1 MRQSRPPLVRMQHID
16 RELRNNGYPNCTRV
30 ACHFEV
36 SSKSI
41 QRDIEYMR
49 DMLHAPIDYDKKKK
63 GYYYNK
69 EWSFLP
75 SAFLDRQEAEALKAT
90 KKVLSQYQGTPYYQE
105 ISSALDKVL
114 QYLPASHS
122 ENGILDI
129 YSFEQAPSSEI
140 DAKTFSL
147 LDEAIRNSR
156 QIAIAYHAPSKQAK
170 TERTVHPYRLHYD
183 QSKSTWYL
191 IAFCEL
197 RQATRTFAV
206 NRIRSITP
214 CATGFT
220 IPESFSIEKYLEQT
234 FDQCAGVE
242 EHAIVIRF
250 SPYQSQWIKEHRW
263 HPTQQIEEHENG
275 SITLHMKVSALDAV
289 KRWVMRY
296 GKEAEVVEPEEL
308 RDMIRV
314 EVRMMGE
321 MYGMIELRNR
331 NKFEGN
337 E

>member
-16 RELRNNGYPNCTRV
+16 RELRNNGYPNCNRV
-30 ACHFEV
+30 ARHFEV

-49 DMLHAPIDYDKKKK
+49 DMLNAPIDYDKKKK
-63 GYYYNK
+63 GYFYK
-69 EWSFLP
+69 QHWTFLT
-75 SAFLDRQEAEALKAT
+75 SAFLDRHEAEALIAT
-90 KKVLSQYQGTPYYQE
+90 KKVLSRYQGTPYYQE

-114 QYLPASHS
+114 QYLPPSHS

-129 YSFEQAPSSEI
+129 YSFEQPSSAEI
-140 DAKTFSL
+140 DTKSFML

-156 QIAIAYHAPSKQAK
+156 KVAITYHAPSKQEK

-183 QSKSTWYL
+183 HSKSTWYL
-191 IAFCEL
+191 IAYCEL
-197 RQATRTFAV
+197 RQATRKFAV

-242 EHAIVIRF
+242 EQAIVIRF
-250 SPYQSQWIKEHRW
+250 TPYQSQWIKEHRW
-263 HPTQQIEEHENG
+263 HPTQQIEEHEDG
-275 SITLHMKVSALDAV
+275 SITLYMKVSALDAV

-308 RDMIRV
+308 RDMIRE
-314 EVRMMGE
+314 EVTKMVD
-321 MYGMIELRNR
+321 MYGIIL
-331 NKFEGN
+331 
-337 E
+337 

>member
-1 MRQSRPPLVRMQHID
+1 MQHID

-49 DMLHAPIDYDKKKK
+49 DLLHAPIEYDKKKK
-63 GYYYNK
+63 GYFYNK
-69 EWSFLP
+69 EWTFLP
-75 SAFLDRQEAEALKAT
+75 SAFLDRHEAEALKAT

-105 ISSALDKVL
+105 ISSALDKIL
-114 QYLPASHS
+114 QYLPASSS

-129 YSFEQAPSSEI
+129 YSFEQPAPSEI
-140 DAKTFSL
+140 DTKSFAL
-147 LDEAIRNSR
+147 LEDAIGKGRK
-156 QIAIAYHAPSKQAK
+156 IGITYHAPSKQAQ

-197 RQATRTFAV
+197 RQDTRTFAV

-214 CATGFT
+214 YAAGFT
-220 IPESFSIEKYLEQT
+220 IPESFSIEHHLEQA
-234 FDQCAGVE
+234 FDQCTGSE
-242 EHAIVIRF
+242 EYAIAIRF
-250 SPYQSQWIKEHRW
+250 TPYQSQWIKEHRW
-263 HPTQQIEEHENG
+263 HPTQQIEEREDG

-296 GKEAEVVEPEEL
+296 GKEAEVLEPEEL

-314 EVRMMGE
+314 EVTKMVD
-321 MYGMIELRNR
+321 MYGIIL
-331 NKFEGN
+331 
-337 E
+337 

>member
-16 RELRNNGYPNCTRV
+16 RELRNNCYPNCTSV
-30 ACHFEV
+30 ARYFET
-36 SSKSI
+36 SRKTI

-49 DMLHAPIDYDKKKK
+49 DMLDAPIEYDKKKK
-63 GYYYNK
+63 GCFYNK
-69 EWSFLP
+69 EWTFLP

-114 QYLPASHS
+114 QYLPASCS

-140 DAKTFSL
+140 DTKSFTL

-156 QIAIAYHAPSKQAK
+156 KIAIAYRAPSKQAK

-242 EHAIVIRF
+242 EQAIVIRF
-250 SPYQSQWIKEHRW
+250 TPYQSQWIKEHRW
-263 HPTQQIEEHENG
+263 HPTQQIEEHEDG

-308 RDMIRV
+308 RDMIRD
-314 EVRMMGE
+314 EVRVMGE
-321 MYGMIELRNR
+321 IYVGKKEHA
-331 NKFEGN
+331 G
-337 E
+337 

>member
-1 MRQSRPPLVRMQHID
+1 MQHID
-16 RELRNNGYPNCTRV
+16 RELRNNCYPNCTTV
-30 ACHFEV
+30 ARYFEA
-36 SSKSI
+36 SRKTI

-49 DMLHAPIDYDKKKK
+49 DLLQAPIEYDKKKT
-63 GYYYNK
+63 GYFYNK
-69 EWSFLP
+69 EWTFLP

-105 ISSALDKVL
+105 ISSALDKIL

-129 YSFEQAPSSEI
+129 YSFEQPASSEI
-140 DAKTFSL
+140 DTKSFTL

-156 QIAIAYHAPSKQAK
+156 KIAIAYRAPSKQAE

-206 NRIRSITP
+206 NRIRSIAP

-220 IPESFSIEKYLEQT
+220 IPESFSIEHYLEQT
-234 FDQCAGVE
+234 FDQCTGVE
-242 EHAIVIRF
+242 EYAIAICF
-250 SPYQSQWIKEHRW
+250 TPYQSQWIKEHRW
-263 HPTQQIEEHENG
+263 HPTQQIEEHEDG
-275 SITLHMKVSALDAV
+275 SITLHMNVSALDAV

-296 GKEAEVVEPEEL
+296 GKEAEVLEPEEL
-308 RDMIRV
+308 RDMIRD
-314 EVRMMGE
+314 EVRVMGE
-321 MYGMIELRNR
+321 MYAMIL
-331 NKFEGN
+331 
-337 E
+337 

>member
-1 MRQSRPPLVRMQHID
+1 MQYID
-16 RELRNNGYPNCTRV
+16 RELRNNCYPNCNRV

-49 DMLHAPIDYDKKKK
+49 DMLQAPIDYDKKKK
-63 GYYYNK
+63 GYFYK
-69 EWSFLP
+69 QHWAFLT
-75 SAFLDRQEAEALKAT
+75 SAFLDQHEVEALKAT
-90 KKVLSQYQGTPYYQE
+90 KKVLSQYQGTPYFEE

-122 ENGILDI
+122 EHGILDI
-129 YSFEQAPSSEI
+129 YSFEQPSSAEI
-140 DAKTFSL
+140 DTNRFAL
-147 LDEAIRNSR
+147 IEDAIRNSR
-156 QIAIAYHAPSKQAK
+156 KIAITYHASSKQAQ

-191 IAFCEL
+191 IAYCEL
-197 RQATRTFAV
+197 RQATRTFAI

-220 IPESFSIEKYLEQT
+220 IPESFSIENYLEQT
-234 FDQCAGVE
+234 FDQCAGSE
-242 EHAIVIRF
+242 EHAIAIRF
-250 SPYQSQWIKEHRW
+250 TPYQSQWIKEHRW
-263 HPTQQIEEHENG
+263 HPTQQIEEHEDG

-296 GKEAEVVEPEEL
+296 GKEAEALEPEEL
-308 RDMIRV
+308 RDMVRE
-314 EVRMMGE
+314 EVARMGE
-321 MYGMIELRNR
+321 MYLEKKEHAG
-331 NKFEGN
+331 
-337 E
+337 